1 MESEEESVRCFL
13 DNFQDDRIVA
23 FVLVSL
29 EAAGVRRRFVVAVP
43 FQAAALGRDLT
54 VRMQFFS
61 NVA

>member
-1 MESEEESVRCFL
+1 MESEEELVRWFS

-23 FVLVSL
+23 FVLVFSRNSRSL
-29 EAAGVRRRFVVAVP
+29 VVAVSI
-43 FQAAALGRDLT
+43 QAAALGRDLT